1 MTAFFTET
9 PAQQKFAEAA
19 FSGRFRYLLYG
30 GGIRSGKTALAL
42 MLVQT
47 LARIYPRSRWAIVRK
62 DIPSIRR
69 NVLPAFSK
77 FRVPGFTNDINHA
90 SWSCTCANGSEILF
104 VNENIN
110 ADPDLDAWKGLE
122 VNGFVL
128 EEANELSPAAWY
140 KAIERAGSW
149 VVPDGV
155 QPEPLILLTCN
166 PSLGWVKET
175 FYDPWKRNA
184 LHAPYYFQPATI
196 ADNPHIP
203 AEYRNALSNL
213 PEREF
218 RRFVLGD
225 WDSLSAAPGALWT
238 PEMIVRNRVQSA
250 PELKRVVV
258 AIDPAATSGPDA
270 DETGIVVLG
279 IGKDGHG
286 YVLADGSGRYRPTE
300 WANKAIALYRQYNAD
315 RIIGE
320 TNNGGDMVEA
330 TLRAVDASLPY
341 RGVHASRGKAK
352 RAEPVAALYERDLIH
367 HVGAYDKLELQMTSW
382 TPDEQSFS
390 PDRMDALVWAVSWL
404 MLRGSGGFVV

>member
-77 FRVPGFTNDINHA
+77 FRVPGFTNDINFA

-218 RRFVLGD
+218 KRFVLGD

>member
-1 MTAFFTET
+1 
-9 PAQQKFAEAA
+9 
-19 FSGRFRYLLYG
+19 
-30 GGIRSGKTALAL
+30 

-77 FRVPGFTNDINHA
+77 FRVPGFANDINFA
-90 SWSCTCANGSEILF
+90 SWSCVCANGSEILF

-128 EEANELSPAAWY
+128 EEANELSPTAWY

-155 QPEPLILLTCN
+155 QPDPLILLTCN

-184 LHAPYYFQPATI
+184 LHEPYYFQPATI

-203 AEYRNALSNL
+203 AEYRDALKNL

-218 RRFVLGD
+218 KRFVLGD

-238 PEMIVRNRVQSA
+238 PEMIVNHRVQNA

-270 DETGIVVLG
+270 DETGIVALG

-286 YVLADGSGRYRPTE
+286 YVLADASGRYRPTE
-300 WANKAIALYRQYNAD
+300 WANKAIALFRQYNAD

-330 TLRAVDASLPY
+330 TLRAIDASVPY

-352 RAEPVAALYERDLIH
+352 RAEPVAALYERGLIH
-367 HVGAYDKLELQMTSW
+367 HVGSYDKLELQMTSW
-382 TPDEQSFS
+382 TPDEESFS